1 MADESKR
8 MLMKLDYN
16 NLVRNIDETLSAS
29 RSRVV
34 KENAFGIAIGINL
47 LTEYLKRIA
56 ERSIEINDEILIE
69 LLKDLHVLKESED

>member
-47 LTEYLKRIA
+47 
-56 ERSIEINDEILIE
+56 
-69 LLKDLHVLKESED
+69 